1 MSYASDSHLV
11 VIPTYNEI
19 DNIEEFIIQISN
31 FDVSV
36 LIVDD
41 NSPDGT
47 GKVVED
53 ITKINKKINLM
64 KRNEKLGLGSAYR
77 DGFKWGLDKG
87 YSYLLEMDADF
98 SHRFEDLV
106 KILEASSSAD
116 MIIGSRY
123 IEEGG
128 SIGWDTRRKMLSSF
142 ANKLSKFLLKTK
154 INDMTS
160 GFRCYSNKALFE
172 ISYAT
177 TKSDGYAFQ
186 VEMSARAV
194 QKQLSIKEVPIIF
207 NERRLGNSKM
217 SKKIV
222 YEAFLYLVKN
232 GYTTREDVPT
242 GFKIVGKVAYMS
254 LNKRLY
260 PFRYDIGQIIK
271 DKKPKVSTVACVIGE
286 GDYKFGLKK
295 LETIAGIKD

>member
-1 MSYASDSHLV
+1 MTYTSDSHLV
-11 VIPTYNEI
+11 IIPTYNEI

-31 FDVSV
+31 FDISV

-47 GKVVED
+47 GKVVKD
-53 ITKINKKINLM
+53 MSKINKKINLM

-106 KILEASSSAD
+106 KILEASFSAD

-160 GFRCYSNKALFE
+160 GFRCYSNKALSE
-172 ISYAT
+172 INYAT

-232 GYTTREDVPT
+232 GLKRWLKI
-242 GFKIVGKVAYMS
+242 KIV
-254 LNKRLY
+254 
-260 PFRYDIGQIIK
+260 
-271 DKKPKVSTVACVIGE
+271 
-286 GDYKFGLKK
+286 
-295 LETIAGIKD
+295 

>member
-1 MSYASDSHLV
+1 MSYTPDSHLV
-11 VIPTYNEI
+11 IIPTYNEI
-19 DNIEEFIIQISN
+19 DNIEEFINQISKL
-31 FDVSV
+31 DVSV

-53 ITKINKKINLM
+53 ISKINNKINLI
-64 KRNEKLGLGSAYR
+64 KRHKKLGLGSAYR
-77 DGFKWGLDKG
+77 DGFKWGLEKG

-98 SHRFEDLV
+98 SHSFEDLV
-106 KILEASSSAD
+106 KILEVSSSVD
-116 MIIGSRY
+116 MVIGSRY

-142 ANKLSKFLLKTK
+142 ANNFSKFLLKTN

-160 GFRCYSNKALFE
+160 GFRCYSNKALSE
-172 ISYAT
+172 ISYET

-186 VEMSARAV
+186 VEMSVRAV

-217 SKKIV
+217 SKKNC
-222 YEAFLYLVKN
+222 L
-232 GYTTREDVPT
+232 
-242 GFKIVGKVAYMS
+242 
-254 LNKRLY
+254 
-260 PFRYDIGQIIK
+260 
-271 DKKPKVSTVACVIGE
+271 
-286 GDYKFGLKK
+286 
-295 LETIAGIKD
+295 

>member
-1 MSYASDSHLV
+1 MSYDSDSHLV

-142 ANKLSKFLLKTK
+142 ANKLSKFLLMTK

-207 NERRLGNSKM
+207 SERRLGNSKM

-232 GYTTREDVPT
+232 GMKRWLKI
-242 GFKIVGKVAYMS
+242 KIV
-254 LNKRLY
+254 
-260 PFRYDIGQIIK
+260 
-271 DKKPKVSTVACVIGE
+271 
-286 GDYKFGLKK
+286 
-295 LETIAGIKD
+295 

>member
-11 VIPTYNEI
+11 IIPTYNEI

-47 GKVVED
+47 GKIVDD

-64 KRNEKLGLGSAYR
+64 KRNQKLGLGSAYR

-87 YSYLLEMDADF
+87 YRYLLEMDADF

-160 GFRCYSNKALFE
+160 GFRCYSNKALSE
-172 ISYAT
+172 INFAT

-232 GYTTREDVPT
+232 GLKRWLKI
-242 GFKIVGKVAYMS
+242 KIV
-254 LNKRLY
+254 
-260 PFRYDIGQIIK
+260 
-271 DKKPKVSTVACVIGE
+271 
-286 GDYKFGLKK
+286 
-295 LETIAGIKD
+295 

>member
-1 MSYASDSHLV
+1 MAYASDSHLV
-11 VIPTYNEI
+11 IIPTYNEI

-53 ITKINKKINLM
+53 ISKINKKIKLM
-64 KRNEKLGLGSAYR
+64 KRSEKLGLGSAYR

-177 TKSDGYAFQ
+177 TKYDGYAFQ

-232 GYTTREDVPT
+232 GMKRWLKI
-242 GFKIVGKVAYMS
+242 KIV
-254 LNKRLY
+254 
-260 PFRYDIGQIIK
+260 
-271 DKKPKVSTVACVIGE
+271 
-286 GDYKFGLKK
+286 
-295 LETIAGIKD
+295 

>member
-98 SHRFEDLV
+98 SHSFEDLV

-160 GFRCYSNKALFE
+160 GFRCYSNKALLE

-232 GYTTREDVPT
+232 GLKRWLKI
-242 GFKIVGKVAYMS
+242 KIV
-254 LNKRLY
+254 
-260 PFRYDIGQIIK
+260 
-271 DKKPKVSTVACVIGE
+271 
-286 GDYKFGLKK
+286 
-295 LETIAGIKD
+295 

>member
-1 MSYASDSHLV
+1 LSYSSGSHLV
-11 VIPTYNEI
+11 IIPTYNEI

-53 ITKINKKINLM
+53 ISKINKKINLM

-77 DGFKWGLDKG
+77 DGFKWGIDKE

-128 SIGWDTRRKMLSSF
+128 SIGWDKRRKMLSSF

-160 GFRCYSNKALFE
+160 GFRCYSNKALSK

-232 GYTTREDVPT
+232 GLKRWL
-242 GFKIVGKVAYMS
+242 KIKI
-254 LNKRLY
+254 L
-260 PFRYDIGQIIK
+260 
-271 DKKPKVSTVACVIGE
+271 
-286 GDYKFGLKK
+286 
-295 LETIAGIKD
+295 

>member
-1 MSYASDSHLV
+1 MSYTPDSHLV
-11 VIPTYNEI
+11 IIPTYNEI
-19 DNIEEFIIQISN
+19 DNIEEFINQISKL
-31 FDVSV
+31 DVSV

-53 ITKINKKINLM
+53 ISKLNNKINLI
-64 KRNEKLGLGSAYR
+64 KRHKKLGLGSAYR
-77 DGFKWGLDKG
+77 DGFKWGLEKG

-98 SHRFEDLV
+98 SHSFEDLV
-106 KILEASSSAD
+106 KILEVSSSVD
-116 MIIGSRY
+116 MVIGSRY

-142 ANKLSKFLLKTK
+142 ANNFSKFLLKTN

-160 GFRCYSNKALFE
+160 GFRCYSNKALSE
-172 ISYAT
+172 ISYET

-186 VEMSARAV
+186 VEMSVRAV

-232 GYTTREDVPT
+232 GLKRWLKI
-242 GFKIVGKVAYMS
+242 KIV
-254 LNKRLY
+254 
-260 PFRYDIGQIIK
+260 
-271 DKKPKVSTVACVIGE
+271 
-286 GDYKFGLKK
+286 
-295 LETIAGIKD
+295 

>member
-11 VIPTYNEI
+11 IIPTYNEI

-47 GKVVED
+47 GKVVDD
-53 ITKINKKINLM
+53 ITKVNNKINLM

-222 YEAFLYLVKN
+222 YEAFLYLIKN
-232 GYTTREDVPT
+232 GLKRWLKI
-242 GFKIVGKVAYMS
+242 KIV
-254 LNKRLY
+254 
-260 PFRYDIGQIIK
+260 
-271 DKKPKVSTVACVIGE
+271 
-286 GDYKFGLKK
+286 
-295 LETIAGIKD
+295 

>member
-1 MSYASDSHLV
+1 LSYASDSHLV

-160 GFRCYSNKALFE
+160 GFRCYSNKALLE

-232 GYTTREDVPT
+232 GMKRWL
-242 GFKIVGKVAYMS
+242 KIKI
-254 LNKRLY
+254 L
-260 PFRYDIGQIIK
+260 
-271 DKKPKVSTVACVIGE
+271 
-286 GDYKFGLKK
+286 
-295 LETIAGIKD
+295 

>member
-11 VIPTYNEI
+11 IIPTYNEI

-160 GFRCYSNKALFE
+160 GFRCYSNKALSE
-172 ISYAT
+172 INFAT

-232 GYTTREDVPT
+232 GMKRWLKI
-242 GFKIVGKVAYMS
+242 KIV
-254 LNKRLY
+254 
-260 PFRYDIGQIIK
+260 
-271 DKKPKVSTVACVIGE
+271 
-286 GDYKFGLKK
+286 
-295 LETIAGIKD
+295 

>member
-1 MSYASDSHLV
+1 MSYDSDSHLV

-53 ITKINKKINLM
+53 ISKINKKINLM

-160 GFRCYSNKALFE
+160 GFRCYSNKALLE

-177 TKSDGYAFQ
+177 TNSDGYAFQ

-232 GYTTREDVPT
+232 GLKRWLKI
-242 GFKIVGKVAYMS
+242 KIV
-254 LNKRLY
+254 
-260 PFRYDIGQIIK
+260 
-271 DKKPKVSTVACVIGE
+271 
-286 GDYKFGLKK
+286 
-295 LETIAGIKD
+295 

>member
-1 MSYASDSHLV
+1 MTSSSDSHLV

-19 DNIEEFIIQISN
+19 DNIEEFINQISN

-77 DGFKWGLDKG
+77 DGFKWGLEKG
-87 YSYLLEMDADF
+87 YNYFLEMDADF

-232 GYTTREDVPT
+232 GMKRWLKI
-242 GFKIVGKVAYMS
+242 KIV
-254 LNKRLY
+254 
-260 PFRYDIGQIIK
+260 
-271 DKKPKVSTVACVIGE
+271 
-286 GDYKFGLKK
+286 
-295 LETIAGIKD
+295 

>member
-1 MSYASDSHLV
+1 MSYTPDSHLV
-11 VIPTYNEI
+11 IIPTYNEI
-19 DNIEEFIIQISN
+19 DNIEEFINQISKL
-31 FDVSV
+31 DVSV

-53 ITKINKKINLM
+53 ISKLNNKINLI
-64 KRNEKLGLGSAYR
+64 KRHKKLGLGSAYR
-77 DGFKWGLDKG
+77 DGFKWGLEKG

-98 SHRFEDLV
+98 SHSFKDLV
-106 KILEASSSAD
+106 KILEVSPSAD
-116 MIIGSRY
+116 MVIGSRY

-142 ANKLSKFLLKTK
+142 ANNFSKFLLKTN

-160 GFRCYSNKALFE
+160 GFRCYSNKALSE
-172 ISYAT
+172 ISYET

-186 VEMSARAV
+186 VEMSVRAV
-194 QKQLSIKEVPIIF
+194 EKQLSIKEVPIIF
-207 NERRLGNSKM
+207 NERRLGKSKM

-232 GYTTREDVPT
+232 GLKRWLKI
-242 GFKIVGKVAYMS
+242 KIV
-254 LNKRLY
+254 
-260 PFRYDIGQIIK
+260 
-271 DKKPKVSTVACVIGE
+271 
-286 GDYKFGLKK
+286 
-295 LETIAGIKD
+295 

>member
-11 VIPTYNEI
+11 IIPTYNEI

-160 GFRCYSNKALFE
+160 GFRCYSNKALLE

-222 YEAFLYLVKN
+222 YEAFLYLIKN
-232 GYTTREDVPT
+232 GLKRWLKI
-242 GFKIVGKVAYMS
+242 KIV
-254 LNKRLY
+254 
-260 PFRYDIGQIIK
+260 
-271 DKKPKVSTVACVIGE
+271 
-286 GDYKFGLKK
+286 
-295 LETIAGIKD
+295 

>member
-1 MSYASDSHLV
+1 MSYTPDSHLV
-11 VIPTYNEI
+11 IIPTYNEI
-19 DNIEEFIIQISN
+19 DNIEEFINQISKL
-31 FDVSV
+31 DVSV

-53 ITKINKKINLM
+53 ISKLNNKINLI
-64 KRNEKLGLGSAYR
+64 KRHKKLGLGSAYR
-77 DGFKWGLDKG
+77 DGFKWGLEKG
-87 YSYLLEMDADF
+87 YNYFLEMDADF
-98 SHRFEDLV
+98 SHSFKDLV
-106 KILEASSSAD
+106 KILEVSPSAD
-116 MIIGSRY
+116 MVIGSRY

-142 ANKLSKFLLKTK
+142 ANNFSKFLLKTN

-160 GFRCYSNKALFE
+160 GFRCYSNKALSE
-172 ISYAT
+172 ISYET

-186 VEMSARAV
+186 VEMSVRAV

-207 NERRLGNSKM
+207 NERRLGKSKM

-232 GYTTREDVPT
+232 GLKRWLKI
-242 GFKIVGKVAYMS
+242 KIV
-254 LNKRLY
+254 
-260 PFRYDIGQIIK
+260 
-271 DKKPKVSTVACVIGE
+271 
-286 GDYKFGLKK
+286 
-295 LETIAGIKD
+295 

>member
-1 MSYASDSHLV
+1 MSYDSDSHLV

-207 NERRLGNSKM
+207 NERRLGNSNM

-232 GYTTREDVPT
+232 GMKRWLKI
-242 GFKIVGKVAYMS
+242 KIV
-254 LNKRLY
+254 
-260 PFRYDIGQIIK
+260 
-271 DKKPKVSTVACVIGE
+271 
-286 GDYKFGLKK
+286 
-295 LETIAGIKD
+295 

>member
-53 ITKINKKINLM
+53 ISKINKKINLM

-160 GFRCYSNKALFE
+160 GFRCYSNKALLE

-232 GYTTREDVPT
+232 GMKRWLKI
-242 GFKIVGKVAYMS
+242 KIV
-254 LNKRLY
+254 
-260 PFRYDIGQIIK
+260 
-271 DKKPKVSTVACVIGE
+271 
-286 GDYKFGLKK
+286 
-295 LETIAGIKD
+295 

>member
-11 VIPTYNEI
+11 IIPTYNEI

-47 GKVVED
+47 GKVVDD

-128 SIGWDTRRKMLSSF
+128 SIGWDIRRKMLSSF

-160 GFRCYSNKALFE
+160 GFRCYSNKALSE
-172 ISYAT
+172 INFAT

-232 GYTTREDVPT
+232 GLKRWLKI
-242 GFKIVGKVAYMS
+242 KIV
-254 LNKRLY
+254 
-260 PFRYDIGQIIK
+260 
-271 DKKPKVSTVACVIGE
+271 
-286 GDYKFGLKK
+286 
-295 LETIAGIKD
+295 

>member
-11 VIPTYNEI
+11 IIPTYNEI

-47 GKVVED
+47 GKVVDE

-128 SIGWDTRRKMLSSF
+128 SIGWDIRRKMLSSF

-160 GFRCYSNKALFE
+160 GFRCYSNKALSE
-172 ISYAT
+172 INYGT

-232 GYTTREDVPT
+232 GLKRWLKI
-242 GFKIVGKVAYMS
+242 KIV
-254 LNKRLY
+254 
-260 PFRYDIGQIIK
+260 
-271 DKKPKVSTVACVIGE
+271 
-286 GDYKFGLKK
+286 
-295 LETIAGIKD
+295 

>member
-1 MSYASDSHLV
+1 MTYTSDSHLV
-11 VIPTYNEI
+11 IIPTYNEI

-31 FDVSV
+31 FDISV

-47 GKVVED
+47 GKVVKEMS
-53 ITKINKKINLM
+53 KINKKINLM

-106 KILEASSSAD
+106 KILEASFSAD

-160 GFRCYSNKALFE
+160 GFRCYSNKALTE

-186 VEMSARAV
+186 IEMSARAV

-232 GYTTREDVPT
+232 GLKRWLKI
-242 GFKIVGKVAYMS
+242 KIV
-254 LNKRLY
+254 
-260 PFRYDIGQIIK
+260 
-271 DKKPKVSTVACVIGE
+271 
-286 GDYKFGLKK
+286 
-295 LETIAGIKD
+295 

>member
-1 MSYASDSHLV
+1 LSYASDSHLV

-160 GFRCYSNKALFE
+160 GFRCYSNKALLE

-232 GYTTREDVPT
+232 GLKRWLKI
-242 GFKIVGKVAYMS
+242 KIV
-254 LNKRLY
+254 
-260 PFRYDIGQIIK
+260 
-271 DKKPKVSTVACVIGE
+271 
-286 GDYKFGLKK
+286 
-295 LETIAGIKD
+295 

>member
-1 MSYASDSHLV
+1 MSYDSDSHLV

-160 GFRCYSNKALFE
+160 GFRCYSKKALSE
-172 ISYAT
+172 INYAT

-232 GYTTREDVPT
+232 GLKRWLKI
-242 GFKIVGKVAYMS
+242 KIV
-254 LNKRLY
+254 
-260 PFRYDIGQIIK
+260 
-271 DKKPKVSTVACVIGE
+271 
-286 GDYKFGLKK
+286 
-295 LETIAGIKD
+295 

>member
-11 VIPTYNEI
+11 IIPTYNEI

-31 FDVSV
+31 FDISV

-47 GKVVED
+47 GKVVKD
-53 ITKINKKINLM
+53 MSKINKKINLM

-87 YSYLLEMDADF
+87 YRYLLEMDADF

-106 KILEASSSAD
+106 KILEASFSAD

-128 SIGWDTRRKMLSSF
+128 STGWDKRRKMLSSF

-160 GFRCYSNKALFE
+160 GFRCYSNKALSE
-172 ISYAT
+172 INFAT

-232 GYTTREDVPT
+232 GLKRWLKI
-242 GFKIVGKVAYMS
+242 KIV
-254 LNKRLY
+254 
-260 PFRYDIGQIIK
+260 
-271 DKKPKVSTVACVIGE
+271 
-286 GDYKFGLKK
+286 
-295 LETIAGIKD
+295 